1 MSGFNFGQIGNIMS
15 ELFDSDFL
23 DIKRDVGSNLQEF
36 YSNIPCHIS
45 FASTD
50 NPDPTTVDTKPIIQ
64 SINVHMPLWVDIQNN
79 DFIVAKRM
87 DSEGNLL
94 KTYSGRCGNPIVSEG
109 RQKVLMTM
117 SATEPVDPTPVPPK
131 NPAII
136 KINYLSNGISIQ
148 DSIEKTVEVGSSFSI
163 TAPVIEG
170 YSAEYCVVDGEKQES
185 AVVYIADVKD
195 VEHTIDFVYTV
206 SEMPNMM
213 RFLVNGLYTKDDGT
227 LANGYHQYK
236 KIDIDSISESEGTFT
251 ITCNNVNWV
260 HEDNGKSLSIKAG
273 AKLVLIPRNIF
284 VQVDEIIGVENN
296 KVTFT
301 ATEFT
306 PTKAEKDSY
315 VTGWYD

>member
-15 ELFDSDFL
+15 EYFDSDFI
-23 DIKRDVGSNLQEF
+23 DIKRDVGSNLQEI
-36 YSNIPCHIS
+36 YSNIPCHIA
-45 FASTD
+45 FTSTD
-50 NPDPTTVDTKPIIQ
+50 NPDPTSVDTKPIIQ
-64 SINVHMPLWVDIQNN
+64 SINVHLPLWVDIKNN
-79 DFIVAKRM
+79 DFIIAKRM
-87 DSEGNLL
+87 DNAGNLL
-94 KTYSGRCGNPIVSEG
+94 MTYSGRCGNPIVSQG

-117 SATEPVDPTPVPPK
+117 SATEAEEPTPVPPK

-136 KINYLSNGISIQ
+136 KINYLSDGISIQ
-148 DSIEKTVEVGSSFSI
+148 DSIEKTAEIGSSF
-163 TAPVIEG
+163 TMNAPIIEG
-170 YSAEYCVVDGEKQES
+170 YSAEYCVVDGISQES
-185 AVVYIADVKD
+185 AVAYIADVTD
-195 VEHTIDFVYTV
+195 VEHIIDFVYTM
-206 SEMPNMM
+206 SETPNMM

-236 KIDIDSISESEGTFT
+236 KIDIDSISESEGVFT
-251 ITCNNVNWV
+251 ITSDNVKWT

-284 VQVDEIIGVENN
+284 VQVVEILSVNNN

-306 PTKAEKDSY
+306 PTEAEENSY

>member
-1 MSGFNFGQIGNIMS
+1 MSGFNFGQIGSIMS
-15 ELFDSDFL
+15 EMFDSDFL
-23 DIKRDVGSNLQEF
+23 DIKRDVGSNLQEM
-36 YSNIPCHIS
+36 YSNVPCHIA

-79 DFIVAKRM
+79 DFIVAKRV

-109 RQKVLMTM
+109 RKKVLMTM
-117 SATEPVDPTPVPPK
+117 SATESEEPTPVPPK
-131 NPAII
+131 NPATIT
-136 KINYLSNGISIQ
+136 INYLSSGIPIQ
-148 DSIEKTVEVGSSFSI
+148 DSIKKTIEVGNVFSI
-163 TAPVIEG
+163 NAPVIEG
-170 YSAEYCVVDGEKQES
+170 YFAEYCVINGEKQES
-185 AVVYIADVKD
+185 ATVYIADVKN
-195 VEHTIDFVYTV
+195 VEYTIDFVYTV
-206 SEMPNMM
+206 SETPNMA
-213 RFLVNGLYTKDDGT
+213 RFLVKGLYTKDDGS

-236 KIDIDSISESEGTFT
+236 KIDIDSISESEETFT
-251 ITCNNVNWV
+251 ITCDNVKWT
-260 HEDNGKSLSIKAG
+260 HEDNGKSLSIKVG

-284 VQVDEIIGVENN
+284 VQVDEIIGAENN

-306 PTKAEKDSY
+306 PTEDERNSY

>member
-36 YSNIPCHIS
+36 YSNIPCHIA
-45 FASTD
+45 FASID

-206 SEMPNMM
+206 SEMPNMI

-251 ITCNNVNWV
+251 ITCDNVNWV

-306 PTKAEKDSY
+306 PTETEKDSY

>member
-23 DIKRDVGSNLQEF
+23 DIKRDVGSNLQEL
-36 YSNIPCHIS
+36 YSNIPCHIA

-50 NPDPTTVDTKPIIQ
+50 NPDPTTVDIKPIIQ

-117 SATEPVDPTPVPPK
+117 SATEPADPTPVPPK

-136 KINYLSNGISIQ
+136 KINYLSNGIPIQ

-170 YSAEYCVVDGEKQES
+170 YSAEYCIVDGEKQES
-185 AVVYIADVKD
+185 AMVYIADVKD

-213 RFLVNGLYTKDDGT
+213 RFLVNGLYTKDDGS
-227 LANGYHQYK
+227 LANGYHLYRK
-236 KIDIDSISESEGTFT
+236 VDIDSISEAEGVFTITSDDVKQVHDDNGKTFT
-251 ITCNNVNWV
+251 ISV
-260 HEDNGKSLSIKAG
+260 G
-273 AKLVLIPRNIF
+273 AKIVLIPRNIF
-284 VQVDEIIGVENN
+284 VEVTKILGIENN
-296 KVTFT
+296 KVTFI
-301 ATEFT
+301 AKEFVPTED
-306 PTKAEKDSY
+306 EKNAY

>member
-23 DIKRDVGSNLQEF
+23 DIKRDVGSNLQEL
-36 YSNIPCHIS
+36 YSNIPCHIA

-50 NPDPTTVDTKPIIQ
+50 NPDPTTVDIKPIIQ

-117 SATEPVDPTPVPPK
+117 SATEPADPTPVPPK

-136 KINYLSNGISIQ
+136 KINYLSNGIPIQ

-170 YSAEYCVVDGEKQES
+170 YSAEYCIVDGEKQES
-185 AVVYIADVKD
+185 AMVYIADVKD

-213 RFLVNGLYTKDDGT
+213 RFLVNGLYTKDDGS
-227 LANGYHQYK
+227 LANGYHLYRK
-236 KIDIDSISESEGTFT
+236 VDIDSISEAEGVFTITSDNVKQVHDDNGKTFT
-251 ITCNNVNWV
+251 ISV
-260 HEDNGKSLSIKAG
+260 G
-273 AKLVLIPRNIF
+273 AKIVLIPRNIF
-284 VQVDEIIGVENN
+284 VEVTKILGIENN
-296 KVTFT
+296 KVTFI
-301 ATEFT
+301 AKEFVPTED
-306 PTKAEKDSY
+306 EKNAY

>member
-23 DIKRDVGSNLQEF
+23 DIKRDVGSNLQEL
-36 YSNIPCHIS
+36 YSNIPCHIA

-50 NPDPTTVDTKPIIQ
+50 NPDPTTVDIKPIIQ

-117 SATEPVDPTPVPPK
+117 SATEPADPTPVPPK

-136 KINYLSNGISIQ
+136 KINYLSNGIPIQ

-170 YSAEYCVVDGEKQES
+170 YSAEYCIVDGEKQES
-185 AVVYIADVKD
+185 AMVYIADVKD

-213 RFLVNGLYTKDDGT
+213 RFLVNGLYTKDDGS
-227 LANGYHQYK
+227 LANGYHLYK
-236 KIDIDSISESEGTFT
+236 KVDIDSISEAEGVFTITSDNVKQVHDDNGKTFT
-251 ITCNNVNWV
+251 ISV
-260 HEDNGKSLSIKAG
+260 G
-273 AKLVLIPRNIF
+273 AKIVLIPRNIF
-284 VQVDEIIGVENN
+284 VEVTKILGIENN
-296 KVTFT
+296 KVTFI
-301 ATEFT
+301 AKEFVPTED
-306 PTKAEKDSY
+306 EKNAY

>member
-23 DIKRDVGSNLQEF
+23 DIKRDVGSNLQEL
-36 YSNIPCHIS
+36 YSNIPCHIA

-50 NPDPTTVDTKPIIQ
+50 NPDPTTVDIKPIIQ

-131 NPAII
+131 NPVII
-136 KINYLSNGISIQ
+136 KINYLSNGIPIQ

-170 YSAEYCVVDGEKQES
+170 YSAEYCIVDGEKQES
-185 AVVYIADVKD
+185 AMVYIADVKD

-213 RFLVNGLYTKDDGT
+213 RFLVNGLYTKDDGS

-236 KIDIDSISESEGTFT
+236 KIDIDSISESEGIFT
-251 ITCNNVNWV
+251 ITCDNVNWV
-260 HEDNGKSLSIKAG
+260 HDDNGKSLLIKAG
-273 AKLVLIPRNIF
+273 TKLVLIPRNIF

-306 PTKAEKDSY
+306 PTEAEKGSY

>member
-23 DIKRDVGSNLQEF
+23 DIKRDVGSNLQEL
-36 YSNIPCHIS
+36 YSNIPCHIA

-50 NPDPTTVDTKPIIQ
+50 NPDPTTVDIKPIIQ
-64 SINVHMPLWVDIQNN
+64 SINVHIPLWVDIQNN

-117 SATEPVDPTPVPPK
+117 SATEPADPTPVPPK

-136 KINYLSNGISIQ
+136 KINYLSNGIPIQ

-170 YSAEYCVVDGEKQES
+170 YSAEYCIVDGEKQES
-185 AVVYIADVKD
+185 AMVYIADVKD

-213 RFLVNGLYTKDDGT
+213 RFLVNGLYTKDDGS
-227 LANGYHQYK
+227 LANGYHLYRK
-236 KIDIDSISESEGTFT
+236 VDIDSISEAEGVFTITSDNVKQVHDDNGKTFT
-251 ITCNNVNWV
+251 ISV
-260 HEDNGKSLSIKAG
+260 G
-273 AKLVLIPRNIF
+273 AKIVLIPRNIF
-284 VQVDEIIGVENN
+284 VEVTKILGIENN
-296 KVTFT
+296 KVTFI
-301 ATEFT
+301 AKEFVPTED
-306 PTKAEKDSY
+306 EKNAY

>member
-36 YSNIPCHIS
+36 YSNIPCHIA
-45 FASTD
+45 FASID

-236 KIDIDSISESEGTFT
+236 KIDINSISESEGTFT
-251 ITCNNVNWV
+251 ITCDNVNWV

-306 PTKAEKDSY
+306 PTETEKYSY